1 MLVDGQWDCL
11 VVQEKEQIPRKVNG
25 YSGVVQMAEVAVI
38 LQQDKMRQLKKKVL
52 VHRYFKKR
60 DTYLD
65 TYLADSGGR
74 YRYLE
79 GWATAECTVHSV
91 EDSGRGRW
99 SGIDLTDN
107 LGLGI
112 GGS

>member
-1 MLVDGQWDCL
+1 M
-11 VVQEKEQIPRKVNG
+11 VQEKEQVPRKVNG

-38 LQQDKMRQLKKKVL
+38 LQQDKMRKLKKKVL

-60 DTYLD
+60 DTYH
-65 TYLADSGGR
+65 ADSGGR
-74 YRYLE
+74 YTYLE
-79 GWATAECTVHSV
+79 GWATAERTVQSV
-91 EDSGRGRW
+91 VGDSGRGRG
-99 SGIDLTDN
+99 SGIDLNDN